1 MSFKTPMG
9 LGAIAEGEEG
19 EEDVQPVPSPPPIP
33 AIGGMQ
39 PPPPPPPLS
48 MKNNLIPP
56 PPPVPKSTPSKGAE
70 ISPTSLRRSPSPG
83 IEGVKV
89 SKIRRATQMFMDDP
103 TMKQLFK
110 PAMDDDVEDASVG
123 AHVIRRKLKG
133 KREEDDMQM
142 LRGIF
147 AAFDENKRGR
157 LSKRE
162 LSDALISL
170 GFSPTEELMGKF
182 HTENVKQTGKK
193 TWNISLAAFVS
204 AALKHLD
211 SADDCTEDVMYLFKQ
226 FDKKLSGDVSA
237 KMVRHLLHETMIPT
251 RLNQQETEEFLHECM
266 GDPNDLSQVLK
277 YEDLL
282 DKLLFS
288 TSAGMI
294 ASEVVDAFKPRK
306 NV

>member
-1 MSFKTPMG
+1 MG

-19 EEDVQPVPSPPPIP
+19 DEDVQPVPSPPPIP
-33 AIGGMQ
+33 AKGDM
-39 PPPPPPPLS
+39 PPPPPPPPMS
-48 MKNNLIPP
+48 MKNDLIPP
-56 PPPVPKSTPSKGAE
+56 PPPVPKSPPSKGVE

-110 PAMDDDVEDASVG
+110 PVDEDVENASVD
-123 AHVIRRKLKG
+123 AHATRRKMKG
-133 KREEDDMQM
+133 KRGEENDMQM

-157 LSKRE
+157 LNKRE

-193 TWNISLAAFVS
+193 TWNICLPAFVS

-211 SADDCTEDVMYLFKQ
+211 SADDCTKDVMYLFEQ
-226 FDKKLSGDVSA
+226 FDKKLTGDVSA

-266 GDPNDLSQVLK
+266 GDPTDLSQTLK
-277 YEDLL
+277 YEDLV

-288 TSAGMI
+288 TSAGVI
-294 ASEVVDAFKPRK
+294 ATDVVDAFKSGTK
-306 NV
+306 